1 MAFSTDEERFRAL
14 INRDPEAEGKFFYCV
29 LSTKIFCRP
38 TCYSRLALRQNIIFS
53 DSQEEAMKNGFRP
66 CKRCK
71 PTVKDGWNT
80 TREFVIKGCALIY
93 TKSLTGDKFYV
104 SDIFKTLG
112 VSKWHFCRAFKN
124 YTGKTPR
131 QFYLQ
136 CQKIKIN
143 PTILKPIPIIET
155 KKSLNRKRNSSH
167 GEFVDINDDTSDLY
181 YVTAAEEEIDN
192 INPVDSEVL
201 SPYNVNSDAILPE
214 NEFKQLDELFS
225 GFDSNYD
232 EFFFYLNQEN
242 SFHEYLANMI

>member
-71 PTVKDGWNT
+71 PNVKDGWNT

-93 TKSLTGDKFYV
+93 SISLTGDKFDV
-104 SDIFKTLG
+104 SDIFTALG

-155 KKSLNRKRNSSH
+155 KKSLNRKRNSLH
-167 GEFVDINDDTSDLY
+167 EEFVDINDNISDLH
-181 YVTAAEEEIDN
+181 YVKSAEEETDTLS
-192 INPVDSEVL
+192 PVDSEVL
-201 SPYNVNSDAILPE
+201 SSFDANSDAISTE
-214 NEFKQLDELFS
+214 NEFKQFDELFAD
-225 GFDSNYD
+225 FDSNYD
-232 EFFFYLNQEN
+232 EFFFYLNQDN
-242 SFHEYLANMI
+242 SFNEYVTNMI